1 MTLTAF
7 VSGHRFISP
16 EDFRR
21 YYLEL
26 IEDALRAKYR
36 FVVGDCAGADSFAQA
51 TLAERG
57 YNNVLVFHMFETPR
71 INYGFETRGGFT
83 TDDERDHAMTLAS
96 NYDIAWVAPGRTNSG
111 TFRNLQRRAR
121 LFPMAAPVN
130 R

>member
-1 MTLTAF
+1 MLTAF

-16 EDFRR
+16 EDFKR
-21 YYLEL
+21 YYLEA
-26 IEDALRAKYR
+26 IEDAMRAQYA
-36 FVVGDCAGADSFAQA
+36 FVVGDCAGADSFTQALLAQ
-51 TLAERG
+51 RG
-57 YNNVLVFHMFETPR
+57 YQNAVVYHMFHTSR
-71 INYGFETRGGFT
+71 INYGFETQGGYQ
-83 TDDERDHAMTLAS
+83 TDEERDHAMTVAS